1 MFYQMVGLAPS
12 ILMRRASQRKM
23 VAPINHL
30 GDRGRLRIT
39 GYSQACCSRIC
50 SSSFGSGIRL

>member
-1 MFYQMVGLAPS
+1 MVGLAPS